1 MKKSIF
7 IIILFCFNALISN
20 AQNREKIIKEYFA
33 LDPIEFKN
41 QKDSV
46 DELISRHFSVTYVNY
61 KKHLK
66 DSVALYSFAIEL
78 NVVKHKDSTLVK
90 TINVNDSIA
99 KVLYKDFDFLKYIN
113 FSSILKEK
121 KEAILVLPVAIQ
133 IAWVNKPTTATAMLK
148 VGNGEI
154 LDRIAAMF
162 NLDLKRKK
170 TKTDHF
176 IYLTPIL
183 HLTGTIVYD

>member
-7 IIILFCFNALISN
+7 IIMLFCINTLITN
-20 AQNREKIIKEYFA
+20 AQSREKTIKKYF
-33 LDPIEFKN
+33 DMNPVEFKN

-46 DELISRHFSVTYVNY
+46 NDLISRYFSATDVDYEG
-61 KKHLK
+61 KLK
-66 DSVALYSFAIEL
+66 DSVALYTFAIEL
-78 NVVKHKDSTLVK
+78 NVVKQKDSTLVK
-90 TINVNDSIA
+90 SINVNDSIA

-113 FSSILKEK
+113 FSSVLKEK
-121 KEAILVLPVAIQ
+121 KEAILVIPVAIQ

-154 LDRIAAMF
+154 LNRIAAMF
-162 NLDLKRKK
+162 NLDYKRKK
-170 TKTDHF
+170 TKTEHF

>member
-1 MKKSIF
+1 MKKNIF

-20 AQNREKIIKEYFA
+20 AQSREKIIKEYFA
-33 LDPIEFKN
+33 LDPVEFKN

-46 DELISRHFSVTYVNY
+46 NKLISRYFSTTYVDY
-61 KKHLK
+61 EGKLK

-90 TINVNDSIA
+90 TINVNDSIS
-99 KVLYKDFDFLKYIN
+99 KVLFKDFDFLKYIN
-113 FSSILKEK
+113 FSSVLKEK
-121 KEAILVLPVAIQ
+121 KEAILVIPVAIQ
-133 IAWVNKPTTATAMLK
+133 ITWINKPTTATPMLK
-148 VGNGEI
+148 ISDGQI

-162 NLDLKRKK
+162 NMDLKRKQ
-170 TKTDHF
+170 TKTEHF

-183 HLTGTIVYD
+183 YLAGTITYE

>member
-7 IIILFCFNALISN
+7 IILLLCFNALISN
-20 AQNREKIIKEYFA
+20 AQHREKIIKEYFG

-46 DELISRHFSVTYVNY
+46 NELIRRHFSITDVDYEG
-61 KKHLK
+61 KLK

-99 KVLYKDFDFLKYIN
+99 KVLYKDFYFLKYIN
-113 FSSILKEK
+113 FSSVLKEK
-121 KEAILVLPVAIQ
+121 KEAILVIPVAIQ
-133 IAWVNKPTTATAMLK
+133 ITWINKPTMATPMLK
-148 VGNGEI
+148 AGDGEI
-154 LDRIAAMF
+154 LDRIATMF
-162 NLDLKRKK
+162 NLDLKQKK
-170 TKTDHF
+170 LKTDHF

-183 HLTGTIVYD
+183 YLAGTKTYE

>member
-121 KEAILVLPVAIQ
+121 
-133 IAWVNKPTTATAMLK
+133 
-148 VGNGEI
+148 
-154 LDRIAAMF
+154 R
-162 NLDLKRKK
+162 KRSWCSR
-170 TKTDHF
+170 
-176 IYLTPIL
+176 
-183 HLTGTIVYD
+183 